1 MTVWVIAVL
10 VMSFQTSDVNLT
22 EKLIL
27 FIGPLA
33 VIGISADRAFQQ
45 HRALRVS
52 LP

>member
-1 MTVWVIAVL
+1 VWVAAVL
-10 VMSFQTSDVNLT
+10 VMSFQTADVNLT

-33 VIGISADRAFQQ
+33 VIGISADRAFKQ

-52 LP
+52 LL